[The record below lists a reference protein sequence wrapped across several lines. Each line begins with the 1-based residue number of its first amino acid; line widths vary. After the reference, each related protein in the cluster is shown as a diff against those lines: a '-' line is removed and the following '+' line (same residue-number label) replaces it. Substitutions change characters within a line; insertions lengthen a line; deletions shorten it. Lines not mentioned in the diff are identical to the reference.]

1 MRWKIQIDG
10 DKQYLEELN
19 YLLSFLNFDPK
30 ICKEGEEY
38 FLEGSIFENP
48 RDANEISDIAKTLL
62 TFMFHM
68 LHFKTG
74 RNVEAPRIKN
84 IIETV
89 VVEEGVRIRTYDP
102 EVEGYSEKLI
112 TKDGK
117 EHYTLN
123 IQDMLH
129 KQTAQSPNLYTSED
143 LTDFRKF
150 DTLEKL
156 SCLIENNKNNKE
168 LLKKLSKYLSSNLE
182 SLLKFVTTSN
192 SLEDEKRK
200 SALVSFLSDFDSLN
214 SETNIETL
222 KWVILYKV
230 FEALG
235 GKNNWKD
242 RCDKDT
248 LDKFTCTAQLRRHS
262 ENKKEYKNCENK
274 INELGEIPLSE
285 AEEFISTLISKYIDE
300 KVKGG
305 EP

>member
-1 MRWKIQIDG
+1 MRWKIQIEG
-10 DKQYLEELN
+10 DKKYLEDLAFVLSTLN
-19 YLLSFLNFDPK
+19 IEPK
-30 ICKEGEEY
+30 IYTEGEEY
-38 FLEGSIFENP
+38 YLEGSIFESSS
-48 RDANEISDIAKTLL
+48 DAKEILEIAKTIL
-62 TFMFHM
+62 TLMFH
-68 LHFKTG
+68 LPHFKTE
-74 RNVEAPRIKN
+74 RRAELPRIKN

-117 EHYTLN
+117 EHCTLKIN
-123 IQDMLH
+123 KMTH
-129 KQTAQSPNLYTSED
+129 QTSVQSPNLYASED

-156 SCLIENNKNNKE
+156 SWLIENNKNNKE

-182 SLLKFVTTSN
+182 SLLKFSTSSN
-192 SLEDEKRK
+192 QPEIEKSK
-200 SALVSFLSDFDSLN
+200 GEIVSFLSDLELLN

-274 INELGEIPLSE
+274 INELGEMPLSE